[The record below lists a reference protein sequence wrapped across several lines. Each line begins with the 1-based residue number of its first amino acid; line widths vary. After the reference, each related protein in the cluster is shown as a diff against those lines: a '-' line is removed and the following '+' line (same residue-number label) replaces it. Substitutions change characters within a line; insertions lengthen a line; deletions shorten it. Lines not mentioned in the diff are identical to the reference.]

1 MFFEKA
7 ESWAEAD
14 KKKLF
19 ELVNRA
25 LGKDAN
31 LLSQSD
37 FKSLPAKNAEKPE
50 DSEDSEDGDDDEAAQ
65 PEDADPEN
73 VQDNNTLF
81 LKITMK

>member
-50 DSEDSEDGDDDEAAQ
+50 DSEDDEAAQ
-65 PEDADPEN
+65 PEDAAPES